1 MGFKVGMPVGLQL
14 CQGLGRVWQNDRL
27 SMWLKMSD
35 IDIYIYIFFFDNLNN
50 IYIYIY
56 EASIEYLNDQL
67 TSHMPLL
74 AMLQVGAL
82 LADKPVNASELAGLL
97 KPF

>member
-35 IDIYIYIFFFDNLNN
+35 IDIYICFN
-50 IYIYIY
+50 IYIYLY
-56 EASIEYLNDQL
+56 EARIEYLNDQL

>member
-1 MGFKVGMPVGLQL
+1 MIL
-14 CQGLGRVWQNDRL
+14 
-27 SMWLKMSD
+27 
-35 IDIYIYIFFFDNLNN
+35 IYIYIYFFDNLNN
-50 IYIYIY
+50 IYIY